1 MAEIEIDGFEEISI
15 SNFKPL
21 DPGSYTF
28 VIPERPKKVADDADK
43 PYIEIQMKVV
53 EGPAQQEP
61 DPETGSTSPEG
72 LVMRDRYYLTPAA
85 KWRIKKLLVACGIIT
100 RDDKDSPIARG
111 KFDLDI
117 FTGARFAAKVAI
129 QMNNGKE
136 YRQYDP
142 VA

>member
-1 MAEIEIDGFEEISI
+1 MAEIEIDGFEDVNI
-15 SNFKPL
+15 SNFNPL

-28 VIPERPKKVADDADK
+28 VIPERPKKVNDDPDK
-43 PYIEIQMKVV
+43 PYIEVQMKVV
-53 EGPAQQEP
+53 EGPEQQDA
-61 DPETGSTSPEG
+61 DPETGSKSPEG
-72 LVMRDRYYLTPAA
+72 RTMRDRYYLTQAS

-117 FTGARFAAKVAI
+117 FTGARFQAKVAI